1 MEILNDQFSSAFSTN
16 KPTESDSQMA
26 GSGKWFEGIDS
37 SKFSS
42 TVIESLL
49 RKLDRRKPAGVDKIH
64 PFILSECSSSL
75 SLHISLIFSKSYDE
89 GKIPVSWSLANISP
103 IFKKKGSKVTAENY
117 RHVSLSSVLCKVME
131 KIIRSSMLGFLVSN
145 ELISPDQH

>member
-1 MEILNDQFSSAFSTN
+1 
-16 KPTESDSQMA
+16 MA

-49 RKLDRRKPAGVDKIH
+49 KKLDRRKPAGVDEIH

-75 SLHISLIFSKSYDE
+75 SLPILLIFS
-89 GKIPVSWSLANISP
+89 
-103 IFKKKGSKVTAENY
+103 KKGSKVTAENY
-117 RHVSLSSVLCKVME
+117 RPVSLTSVLCKVME
-131 KIIRSSMLGFLVSN
+131 DNQKALCLDGSAPHTPEIYH
-145 ELISPDQH
+145 D